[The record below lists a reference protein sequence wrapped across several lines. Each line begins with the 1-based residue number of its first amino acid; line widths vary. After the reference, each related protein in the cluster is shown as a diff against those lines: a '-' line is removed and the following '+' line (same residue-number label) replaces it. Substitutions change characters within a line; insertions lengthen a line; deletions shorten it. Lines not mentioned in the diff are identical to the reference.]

1 MEKNI
6 NKDLSEIKSIPTR
19 ILLRVLII
27 AVSVLYYRAWTNAN
41 MWRDIAI
48 ENQKKIDIITATDAA
63 DDARR
68 IRQNEERIKSQDSA
82 IAAFKFLKR

>member
-6 NKDLSEIKSIPTR
+6 NKDLSEIKNVPVR
-19 ILLRVLII
+19 ILVRVLII
-27 AVSVLYYRAWTNAN
+27 AVTVLYYRAWTNAN

-48 ENQKKIDIITATDAA
+48 SNQKRIDSIVAADAA
-63 DDARR
+63 DDAKTIKERD
-68 IRQNEERIKSQDSA
+68 ERIKSQDSA

>member
-6 NKDLSEIKSIPTR
+6 NKDLSEIKNVPVR
-19 ILLRVLII
+19 ILVRVLII
-27 AVSVLYYRAWTNAN
+27 AVTVLYYRAWTNAN

-48 ENQKKIDIITATDAA
+48 SNQKRIDSIVATDAA
-63 DDARR
+63 DDAKTIKERD
-68 IRQNEERIKSQDSA
+68 ERIKSQDSA